1 MKQFLIHNKA
11 HHKSLLLLAGPMILS
26 NITVPLLGIVDTAVI
41 GHLGSAHYLAGI
53 ALGSAV
59 ISILFWLA
67 GFLRMSTTGMV
78 AQAYGEN
85 DLTQLAALLKRS
97 LLLASLVAVLLI
109 ALSPLIKHAIAF
121 LSAANSDV
129 LTQAYQYFSI
139 RIFSAP
145 AALCNLVLLGWMLGV
160 HYGRGPFYL
169 LLVTNIVNIIL
180 DIYFVVY
187 LDWAVAGAA
196 WASLIADYT
205 ALIFALFLVVKLA
218 KKQDIEL
225 NVPNWLSISKMA
237 ELLSLNRD
245 IFIRSLILQLCF
257 SFMTFYGAR
266 IGETTLAANAV
277 LLNFLMLVSFAL
289 DGIAYASEAKV
300 GQAKGQ
306 KSVSNIELWVKIS
319 VFWGMMFGLLYSLF
333 FAVFGAQIIMLLT
346 NVPEVINEA
355 TLYLPWV
362 IALPLL
368 AMSCFLFDGVF
379 VGLTR
384 AKDMRNSML
393 FSATVGFFGV
403 FWIFNELQNNGLW
416 LAMSCFMLMR
426 GVTLIIK
433 YQRLK
438 ENNKL
443 LD

>member
-78 AQAYGEN
+78 AQAYGQN
-85 DLTQLAALLKRS
+85 DLAQLAALLKRS
-97 LLLASLVAVLLI
+97 LLLASIVALFLI
-109 ALSPLIKHAIAF
+109 AMSPLIKHAIAF
-121 LSAANSDV
+121 LSDANNAV
-129 LTQAYQYFSI
+129 LREAYTYFSI

-169 LLVTNIVNIIL
+169 LLVTNSVNIVL
-180 DIYFVVY
+180 DIYFVVF

-205 ALIFALFLVVKLA
+205 ALVFALFLVTKLA
-218 KKQDIEL
+218 KKQG
-225 NVPNWLSISKMA
+225 VVLSTPHWFSFKKMA
-237 ELLSLNRD
+237 GLLSLNRD

-306 KSVSNIELWVKIS
+306 QSVSKIQLWVKIS
-319 VFWGMMFGLLYSLF
+319 VFWGILFGVIYSVF
-333 FAVFGAQIIMLLT
+333 FAVFGAYIITLLT

-355 TLYLPWV
+355 TQYLPWV

-393 FSATVGFFGV
+393 LSAAVGFFGV
-403 FWIFNELQNNGLW
+403 FWVFNDWQNNGLW

-433 YQRLK
+433 YQTLK
-438 ENNKL
+438 ANNQL

>member
-1 MKQFLIHNKA
+1 MKQFLKRHKA

-59 ISILFWLA
+59 VSILFWLA
-67 GFLRMSTTGMV
+67 GFLRMSTTGLV
-78 AQAYGEN
+78 AQAYGQN

-97 LLLASLVAVLLI
+97 LLLAGCVALVLI
-109 ALSPLIKHAIAF
+109 AISPLIKQVMAVLSGASHA
-121 LSAANSDV
+121 V
-129 LTQAYQYFSI
+129 LTQAYDYFSI

-169 LLVTNIVNIIL
+169 LLVTNITNIML
-180 DIYFVVY
+180 DIYFVMY

-196 WASLIADYT
+196 WASLIADYV
-205 ALIFALFLVVKLA
+205 ALVFAFVLVIKLA
-218 KKQDIEL
+218 KRRGITFKIPAWFS
-225 NVPNWLSISKMA
+225 VSKMS
-237 ELLSLNRD
+237 ELLNLNRD

-266 IGETTLAANAV
+266 LGETTLAANAV

-289 DGIAYASEAKV
+289 DGVAYASEAKV
-300 GQAKGQ
+300 GQAKGE
-306 KSVSNIELWVKIS
+306 KSVNKIRLWVKIS
-319 VFWGMMFGLLYSLF
+319 VFWGMLFGVLYSLF
-333 FAVFGAQIIMLLT
+333 FALFGRYIIGLLT
-346 NVPEVINEA
+346 NVPEVLDKASE
-355 TLYLPWV
+355 YLPWV
-362 IALPLL
+362 IALPIL
-368 AMSCFLFDGVF
+368 AMSCFLFDGIF

-384 AKDMRNSML
+384 AKNMRNSMIM
-393 FSATVGFFGV
+393 SAGIGFFGV
-403 FWIFNELQNNGLW
+403 FWVFQEWENNALW

-426 GVTLIIK
+426 GVTLMVK
-433 YQRLK
+433 YQFLK
-438 ENNKL
+438 ANNQL

>member
-1 MKQFLIHNKA
+1 
-11 HHKSLLLLAGPMILS
+11 MILS

-53 ALGSAV
+53 ALGSAT

-67 GFLRMSTTGMV
+67 GFLRMSTTGLV
-78 AQAYGEN
+78 AQAYGQN
-85 DLTQLAALLKRS
+85 DLMQLAALLKRS
-97 LLLASLVAVLLI
+97 LVLACSVALLLI
-109 ALSPLIKHAIAF
+109 AFAPLINDAIAF
-121 LSAANSDV
+121 LSDANARV
-129 LTQAYQYFSI
+129 LTEANTYFNI

-169 LLVTNIVNIIL
+169 LLVTNIVNIAL
-180 DIYFVVY
+180 DIYFVVF

-205 ALIFALFLVVKLA
+205 ALIFALFLITKLA
-218 KKQDIEL
+218 TKQGVD
-225 NVPNWLSISKMA
+225 LSIANWFSFKKMSV
-237 ELLSLNRD
+237 LLSLNRD
-245 IFIRSLILQLCF
+245 IFIRSLILQICF

-289 DGIAYASEAKV
+289 DGIAYATEAKV

-306 KSVSNIELWVKIS
+306 QSVSKVRLWVKIS
-319 VFWGMMFGLLYSLF
+319 VFWGMLFGVFYSLF
-333 FAVFGAQIIMLLT
+333 FAMFGSNIIRLLT
-346 NVPEVINEA
+346 NVPEVITEA
-355 TLYLPWV
+355 THYLPWV
-362 IALPLL
+362 IALPLI
-368 AMSCFLFDGVF
+368 AMSCFLFDGIF

-393 FSATVGFFGV
+393 LSASIGFFGV
-403 FWIFNELQNNGLW
+403 FWVFYAWQNNGLW
-416 LAMSCFMLMR
+416 LAMSCFMLLR

-433 YQRLK
+433 YQRIK
-438 ENNKL
+438 ANNQL